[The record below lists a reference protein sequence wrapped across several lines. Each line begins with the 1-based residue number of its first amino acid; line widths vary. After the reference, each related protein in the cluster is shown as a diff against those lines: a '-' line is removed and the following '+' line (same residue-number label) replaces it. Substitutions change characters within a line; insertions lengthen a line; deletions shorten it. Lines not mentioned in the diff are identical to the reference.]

1 MTKKTFFIKSMGCKS
16 NQFEGS
22 LIIEN
27 LTNNGFKQVSSLDDA
42 DYFILNSCSVTHK
55 SDNETLYLL
64 RNALHQHPNIKNIL
78 TGCVAQIEKEKLLE
92 LGYIHYIYGNDDK
105 FKIGDYLKLDNANNV
120 ITDIMQVDKFNYQE
134 LIDTTKTRFSLK
146 IQDGCNNRCAYCI
159 IPFARGKSRSAN
171 SDFIIEQ
178 INKAT
183 DKGFKEVVLTGIH
196 IGQWGIDFNKKFIDL
211 INDIEEKTTIKRY
224 RLGSLNPLEINTELL
239 DILEQSEKFC
249 PHFHLSL
256 QSACNKI
263 LKSMNRFYTVE
274 HYLDQIDDIYNR
286 FNHPFLGC
294 DIIAGFVGETED
306 DFNTTIENLRKS
318 KLSKIHTF
326 PYSIRKGTQAET
338 MQGHLD
344 DKIKQE
350 RADIIKQVSAEK
362 FNIFMKENLDTTQ
375 EVLIEKRP
383 DKKTGL
389 LKGVTKN
396 YINVLI
402 NNDIFNKS
410 EYFNTLQYVKL
421 TDLISDKCYGELQ

>member
-1 MTKKTFFIKSMGCKS
+1 M
-16 NQFEGS
+16 
-22 LIIEN
+22 
-27 LTNNGFKQVSSLDDA
+27 
-42 DYFILNSCSVTHK
+42 
-55 SDNETLYLL
+55 
-64 RNALHQHPNIKNIL
+64 
-78 TGCVAQIEKEKLLE
+78 
-92 LGYIHYIYGNDDK
+92 
-105 FKIGDYLKLDNANNV
+105 
-120 ITDIMQVDKFNYQE
+120 
-134 LIDTTKTRFSLK
+134 
-146 IQDGCNNRCAYCI
+146 
-159 IPFARGKSRSAN
+159 
-171 SDFIIEQ
+171 
-178 INKAT
+178 
-183 DKGFKEVVLTGIH
+183 
-196 IGQWGIDFNKKFIDL
+196 
-211 INDIEEKTTIKRY
+211 
-224 RLGSLNPLEINTELL
+224 EINTELL

-306 DFNTTIENLRKS
+306 DFNTTIENLKKS

-338 MQGHLD
+338 MKGHLD